1 MKQLCV
7 DYGYTSLNH
16 YGEELCG
23 DNVEICLNDEWTT
36 LVLADGLGSGVKAN
50 ILSTLTS
57 KILCTMTAGGADM
70 QDCVETIIQTL
81 LKMSRLP
88 LKEPKTFDG
97 FDFSHVHGKQVDALK
112 NLPALTAVYAKKN
125 LAFIGPQG
133 VGKTHLA
140 MAYGR
145 ECCMRGMKTY
155 FLKATELNQKLVDA
169 VKYGRE
175 GSAVNS
181 LVKPTCLII
190 DEIGRCVFNKESTRM
205 FFDMI
210 DRRYN
215 KEGPNIIIFTSN
227 KGPDKWGEFFSEDSA
242 LLCALD
248 RIFDDATVFMMKG
261 DSYRGKKLETIAI
274 ETGRMKTGVK
284 LK

>member
-1 MKQLCV
+1 MTESVIDKIQACTDTLKLTAYAGKLPVFLEAESMSPDQLDAV
-7 DYGYTSLNH
+7 YK
-16 YGEELCG
+16 
-23 DNVEICLNDEWTT
+23 
-36 LVLADGLGSGVKAN
+36 VLAH
-50 ILSTLTS
+50 LSEQ
-57 KILCTMTAGGADM
+57 KN
-70 QDCVETIIQTL
+70 ETIIQTL

-112 NLPALTAVYAKKN
+112 NLPSLTAVYAKKN

-155 FLKATELNQKLVDA
+155 FLKATELNQKFVDA

-175 GSAVNS
+175 GSAVNG

-215 KEGPNIIIFTSN
+215 KEGPNIMIFTSN
-227 KGPDKWGEFFSEDSA
+227 RGPDKWSEYFSEDSS

-274 ETGRMKTGVK
+274 ETGRIKPGVK

>member
-1 MKQLCV
+1 MTESVIDKIQACTDTLKLTAYAGKLPVFLEAESMSPDQLDAV
-7 DYGYTSLNH
+7 YK
-16 YGEELCG
+16 
-23 DNVEICLNDEWTT
+23 
-36 LVLADGLGSGVKAN
+36 VLAH
-50 ILSTLTS
+50 LSEQ
-57 KILCTMTAGGADM
+57 KN
-70 QDCVETIIQTL
+70 ETIIQTL

-97 FDFSHVHGKQVDALK
+97 FDFSRVHGKQVDALK
-112 NLPALTAVYAKKN
+112 NLPSLTAVYAKKN

-155 FLKATELNQKLVDA
+155 FLKATELNQKFVDA

-175 GSAVNS
+175 GSAVNG

-215 KEGPNIIIFTSN
+215 KEGPNIMIFTSN
-227 KGPDKWGEFFSEDSA
+227 RGPDKWSEYFSEDSS

-274 ETGRMKTGVK
+274 ETGRIKPGVK